1 MKKVTL
7 VIDEALCNALGISN
21 SADETG
27 VASAIKAM
35 AEKAKKVDE
44 LKNQLDTAKSE
55 KDKAV
60 NDLAEFKTAQADNEV
75 KELLDAAQ
83 EAKTLTNENREIL
96 EADYKGNPDGLK
108 KVLKMFTPQTVIKD
122 KLDGG
127 SPDVSKQTATLK
139 AEFEKLDASG
149 ELATVAKNEPERYKE
164 LYKAKYGVEP
174 KNIPGSK

>member
-21 SADETG
+21 AADETA
-27 VASAIKAM
+27 VASAIKSLG
-35 AEKAKKVDE
+35 EKAKKVDE
-44 LKNQLDTAKSE
+44 LKNQLDAAKSE

-75 KELLDAAQ
+75 KALLDAAQ
-83 EAKTLTNENREIL
+83 EAKTLTNENRAVL
-96 EADYKGNPDGLK
+96 EVDYKGNPDGLK
-108 KVLKMFTPQTVIKD
+108 KVLNMFTPQTVIKD

-127 SPDVSKQTATLK
+127 TPDAAQETASLK
-139 AEFEKLDASG
+139 AEFEKLDKSG
-149 ELATVAKNEPERYKE
+149 ELANVAKNEPERYKT

-174 KNIPGSK
+174 KNIPGKK